1 MWVSL
6 KRVAY
11 IPKGSTHLLDKFQT
25 HHTLTIGLKSRKLS
39 AFIISKG
46 NSQRANNNENVKSN
60 YVLPDQA
67 LCLVQKACA
76 AEGRAV

>member
-25 HHTLTIGLKSRKLS
+25 HLNIGLESRKLS
-39 AFIISKG
+39 AFIFSKG

-60 YVLPDQA
+60 YVFPDQA